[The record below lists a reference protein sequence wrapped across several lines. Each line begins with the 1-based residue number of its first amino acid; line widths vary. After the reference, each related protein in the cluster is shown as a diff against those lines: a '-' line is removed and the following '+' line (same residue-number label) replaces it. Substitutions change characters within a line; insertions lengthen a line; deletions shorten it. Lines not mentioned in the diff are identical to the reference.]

1 MVNRTP
7 LRVLGLDLGSKR
19 IGVALSD
26 SSALI
31 ANPLTVILRS
41 GRRSEDHRRIAL
53 LVREEEVDL
62 VVVGLPLS
70 LDGGHGPAARAAVAE
85 AEALATVLGV
95 PVETY
100 DERLTTV
107 AADHVLKQANLRAD
121 ARRKVVD
128 KVAATVI
135 LQGWLDARRE
145 RLRREEGE

>member
-1 MVNRTP
+1 MDRTR

-19 IGVALSD
+19 IGVAISD

-31 ANPLTVILRS
+31 ANAFTVIQR
-41 GRRSEDHRRIAL
+41 GRRRSDDHDAIAKI
-53 LVREEEVDL
+53 VRDEEVDL

-70 LDGGHGPAARAAVAE
+70 MDGSRGTAAVAAL
-85 AEALATVLGV
+85 AERDVLATVLGV
-95 PVETY
+95 PVETS

-107 AADHVLKQANLRAD
+107 AADNVLMQAGLGAG

-135 LQGWLDARRE
+135 LQSWLDARRE
-145 RLRREEGE
+145 RLRRDERP